1 MQEFYFENK
10 KEHYSIRGIAPSN
23 DENCKPLQYFML
35 TNAFNHAKHIMDM
48 YDHGVY
54 KGPRPDDKTI
64 FKFAYDK
71 VEQMVISI
79 FHKFQIKQEL
89 KDLLQYDSLPKRQ
102 QEKKLKGMTLT
113 PADIVCLLAEAEF
126 NGYLLDIYHK
136 EKLPSCFEEK
146 KHPMCFY
153 QNEDG
158 TIEKMGDTD
167 MTDGEL
173 SALLDQRRVVQARIL
188 HRGEHWHCLYF
199 TFKGVHGKESGENG
213 SKPHWHYLSDKYGIS
228 LEVLKQRINEC
239 DMPSSKV
246 HIFINR

>member
-89 KDLLQYDSLPKRQ
+89 KDLLQYDSLPF
-102 QEKKLKGMTLT
+102 L
-113 PADIVCLLAEAEF
+113 INFSICF
-126 NGYLLDIYHK
+126 N
-136 EKLPSCFEEK
+136 
-146 KHPMCFY
+146 
-153 QNEDG
+153 
-158 TIEKMGDTD
+158 
-167 MTDGEL
+167 
-173 SALLDQRRVVQARIL
+173 
-188 HRGEHWHCLYF
+188 
-199 TFKGVHGKESGENG
+199 
-213 SKPHWHYLSDKYGIS
+213 
-228 LEVLKQRINEC
+228 
-239 DMPSSKV
+239 SS
-246 HIFINR
+246 